1 MVISCPLCRCE
12 SADFTTANSDPFICC
27 ICFDEKCTRKV
38 KLSCSHPSDNMC
50 ESCVKKIVEKKQ
62 SSDINNIIPVA
73 MISRTYINSNRV
85 SSRSSSRR
93 SNDLLM
99 QMIFTTTNP
108 GNFMNTIME
117 MQNTAAI
124 TGRRV
129 TQNDI
134 NAAYISH
141 TFFN

>member
-1 MVISCPLCRCE
+1 
-12 SADFTTANSDPFICC
+12 
-27 ICFDEKCTRKV
+27 
-38 KLSCSHPSDNMC
+38 
-50 ESCVKKIVEKKQ
+50 VKKIVEKKQ

-73 MISRTYINSNRV
+73 MISRTYINSNRG